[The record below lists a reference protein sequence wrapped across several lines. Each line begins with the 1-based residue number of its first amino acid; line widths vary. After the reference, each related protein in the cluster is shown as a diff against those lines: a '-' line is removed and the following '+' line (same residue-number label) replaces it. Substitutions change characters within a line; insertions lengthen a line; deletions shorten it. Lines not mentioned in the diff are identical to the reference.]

1 MLIGDYTATYT
12 GRSMCGFVS
21 CHEYI
26 INIDK
31 DRHGYIVSGKHD
43 ITDNDSATGCMTYA
57 SEISINRN
65 WAIKEDVSQLGG
77 E

>member
-21 CHEYI
+21 GHEYI

-31 DRHGYIVSGKHD
+31 DRLYQVNMMLQIMILLLV
-43 ITDNDSATGCMTYA
+43 
-57 SEISINRN
+57 
-65 WAIKEDVSQLGG
+65 V
-77 E
+77 